1 MRKPGIGMFKKAS
14 EEFNVNL
21 ENCLMIGDSIVD
33 MQVGD
38 RLKMK
43 TIFLLTGMGNDYLNE
58 VQSTC
63 DVDLVSKNLLE
74 AAKGIK
80 SILQ

>member
-1 MRKPGIGMFKKAS
+1 MVALFFSKSSSTPFVFALPF
-14 EEFNVNL
+14 E
-21 ENCLMIGDSIVD
+21 
-33 MQVGD
+33 
-38 RLKMK
+38 

-63 DVDLVSKNLLE
+63 DVDLVSNNLLE